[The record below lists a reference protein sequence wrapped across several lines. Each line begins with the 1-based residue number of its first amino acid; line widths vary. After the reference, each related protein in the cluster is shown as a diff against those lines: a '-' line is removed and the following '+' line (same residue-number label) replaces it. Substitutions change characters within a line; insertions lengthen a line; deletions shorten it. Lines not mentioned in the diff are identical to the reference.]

1 MASYPPGSFTKN
13 FGWARRPPGLR
24 ALYDAIRSGFRGSI
38 ASVSRDDFRRHSG
51 IADSDRQLIPLNFF
65 LHNTIVQGA
74 NVVSIDEL
82 VRHALSSGHSRR
94 LIT

>member
-13 FGWARRPPGLR
+13 FAWARRPPGLK
-24 ALYDAIRSGFRGSI
+24 ALYDAIRSGFRGSM
-38 ASVSRDDFRRHSG
+38 APVSRDNFRRYSG